1 MKIYFAAHATTTDN
15 EAGLSSGWNDAGL
28 SKLGEQQAAA
38 LKNYVKNLPITAVYC
53 SDLQR
58 SYETAKIAFG
68 DTLPI
73 IADRRL
79 REINYGDY
87 NGKPKA
93 EVDAI
98 KLTHLSQPFP
108 KGESFQQAVARVQ
121 AFYRELK
128 AQHPTT
134 TPLIIGH
141 RATQF
146 GLDTLIGGKTL
157 ESCVAAPFVWQPYW
171 EYKL

>member
-1 MKIYFAAHATTTDN
+1 MKIYFTAHATTTDN
-15 EAGLSSGWNDAGL
+15 EAGRSSGWNDAAL
-28 SKLGEQQAAA
+28 SKLGKQQARALTDH
-38 LKNYVKNLPITAVYC
+38 LKNLRITAVYC
-53 SDLQR
+53 SDLKR

-68 DTLPI
+68 NTLPI
-73 IADRRL
+73 IADQRL

-108 KGESFQQAVARVQ
+108 NGESYSQAVARVQ

-128 AQHPTT
+128 AQHPDATS
-134 TPLIIGH
+134 LIVGH

-146 GLDTLIGGKTL
+146 GLDTLVQGKTL
-157 ESCVAAPFVWQPYW
+157 EACVTEKFVWQPYW
-171 EYKL
+171 EYTF

>member
-1 MKIYFAAHATTTDN
+1 MIHAYM
-15 EAGLSSGWNDAGL
+15 SM
-28 SKLGEQQAAA
+28 
-38 LKNYVKNLPITAVYC
+38 PF
-53 SDLQR
+53 LQR
-58 SYETAKIAFG
+58 PIKVCVFNVYLAILIHTAKIAFG
-68 DTLPI
+68 NTLPI
-73 IADRRL
+73 IADQRL

-108 KGESFQQAVARVQ
+108 NGESYSQAVARVQ
-121 AFYRELK
+121 AFYRKLK
-128 AQHPTT
+128 AQHPDA

-146 GLDTLIGGKTL
+146 GLDMLVQGKTL
-157 ESCVAAPFVWQPYW
+157 EACVIEKFIWQPYW
-171 EYKL
+171 EYEF

>member
-1 MKIYFAAHATTTDN
+1 MKIYFATHATTIDN
-15 EAGLSSGWNDAGL
+15 EAGLSSGWNDAPL
-28 SKLGEQQAAA
+28 SKLGQQQARE
-38 LKNYVKNLPITAVYC
+38 LKGHLKALPITVGYC

-68 DTLPI
+68 STLPI
-73 IADRRL
+73 VTNERL

-93 EVDAI
+93 AVDLA
-98 KLTHLSQPFP
+98 KMSYLNKPFP
-108 KGESFQQAVARVQ
+108 NGESYQAAVERVK

-128 AQHPTT
+128 AQQPNA

-146 GLDTLIGGKTL
+146 ALDTLVSGKTL
-157 ESCVAAPFVWQPYW
+157 EACVAAPFTWQPYW
-171 EYKL
+171 EYEL